1 MRTVKGI
8 IINIV
13 FRLFSWNSI
22 FYALKM
28 ALIVFSV
35 IKGYLYT
42 LMTFLSFGEKSI
54 CIIISSFFF
63 CSVILIFLVL
73 YVVFFLCLNL
83 FVCVSYQMLSVSLD
97 CTFLISH
104 LVFTNDYLVT
114 LPSELF
120 RLTLIRNHDQM

>member
-63 CSVILIFLVL
+63 WSVILIFLIL
-73 YVVFFLCLNL
+73 YVVVFCLNL

-104 LVFTNDYLVT
+104 LVFTNDYLVS

>member
-42 LMTFLSFGEKSI
+42 LMT
-54 CIIISSFFF
+54 
-63 CSVILIFLVL
+63 
-73 YVVFFLCLNL
+73 VVFW
-83 FVCVSYQMLSVSLD
+83 
-97 CTFLISH
+97 
-104 LVFTNDYLVT
+104 
-114 LPSELF
+114 
-120 RLTLIRNHDQM
+120 

>member
-63 CSVILIFLVL
+63 WSVILIFLIL
-73 YVVFFLCLNL
+73 YVVFLWLK
-83 FVCVSYQMLSVSLD
+83 FVCM
-97 CTFLISH
+97 CFISDVVC
-104 LVFTNDYLVT
+104 VFGLYIPDF
-114 LPSELF
+114 SF
-120 RLTLIRNHDQM
+120 GFH